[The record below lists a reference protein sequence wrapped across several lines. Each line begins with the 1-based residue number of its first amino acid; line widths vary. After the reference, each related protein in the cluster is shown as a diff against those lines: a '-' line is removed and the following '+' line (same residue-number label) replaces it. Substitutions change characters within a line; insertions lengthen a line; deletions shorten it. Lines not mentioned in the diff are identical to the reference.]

1 MTERPLGVTVIAAL
15 ALLAGALEIL
25 GGIVAILLGAS
36 FGAMGDFQG
45 MGAFGAALGT
55 AIGGSLIIGGLISLA
70 IGWGLWNGKGW
81 AWWLTVIFTALGA
94 ITSLIGILSAPVVSI
109 IYLVIELVILWYFF
123 KPHVKEYFGVNVS
136 FST

>member
-1 MTERPLGVTVIAAL
+1 MAERPLGVTVIAAL
-15 ALLAGALEIL
+15 ALLGGALEIL

-36 FGAMGDFQG
+36 FGAMAGYKG

-55 AIGGSLIIGGLISLA
+55 AVGGSLLIGGIITLA

-81 AWWLTVIFTALGA
+81 AWWLAVILAGLGVLG
-94 ITSLIGILSAPVVSI
+94 SLLGLLSAPVISI
-109 IYLVIELVILWYFF
+109 VYLVIELVILWYFF
-123 KPHVKEYFGVNVS
+123 KPHVKDYFGVKVE